1 MKEQKPEQ
9 HKLHVQ
15 TPFNFG
21 DERYLE
27 PARSASQISLTDSP
41 HSMTTPPSQRSSLMG
56 PVATNSPTVDSLK
69 SLGLNV
75 TQQGG
80 LTYHYKQGIKL
91 YHQRHYQAAIEQ
103 FDKALELSDNFA
115 NAHYNKALAL
125 KALGQYD
132 ESMAEHNKALE
143 LKPDNILYLC
153 SQARLYLAQED
164 RDSALECFNRAY
176 EISIDG
182 TPQTSYSEENLEFVR
197 KTLLERSEL
206 LAKIKHI
213 QATSIES
220 QKIINAY
227 QDQDHP
233 AFHEA
238 VERFHHLREL
248 KLSLIEQF
256 MDNIQQEESPIDV
269 DLAAPAEEVVTQAA
283 RNVSRRNSENVHSLY
298 EKIHSLT
305 AMVSRLENEFVTQQT
320 EFSHMLEE
328 QAQLQTRN
336 AEQDLMLEQQGAQI
350 QKLEDFAET
359 FKMAQED
366 LEVIVHRIEDKGI
379 KDTNRVLTQISG
391 LKRNLVS
398 VLPVDFDLDEYQS
411 GFFYT
416 LKQDLIAM
424 QNAASLVTNTNIIR
438 NSKTGAAGR
447 AGDMLDIAGDL
458 IPTIGGCV
466 QFMAAIIN
474 TLDHT
479 RQQTLVTKLAS
490 IARTPSEMERIA
502 HTIAKILSDPQYF
515 DKSMIESQP
524 QSLKGK
530 IMGYISSFIEEL
542 SDGTQSSTVNAVEG
556 TVHHPKEKSP
566 TKKKGFMHFRHK
578 SSPDDDLA
586 TDPANDL
593 SVKSSK
599 KHGFFS
605 RKSKTKDDSA
615 KVKTKT
621 MSASDDDATEAASS
635 TQSFEFMS
643 SSRSN
648 SESPKQLTS
657 TEEASVTSS
666 KKGFGWIVKA
676 RKSGGVPQNDKIVIS
691 EEEQTGINNAHLISK
706 TIINLMY
713 EDLIPSRSSQATEYV
728 IIEKILMATFAK
740 LDLDPTIVPTIL
752 SEELPEPLE
761 LSPRSSVSPVPL
773 SEEKLEAKKLA
784 KEILDEVAE
793 QIEIPEKL
801 YNSALHALAS
811 RLNTCYSDA
820 NIPIIDS
827 IMQSSAFKEVFIDR
841 IIATIVDQIT
851 ETGDPKITLL
861 SARAA
866 IKASEDAIRE
876 EGDYFPIDESREIL
890 VWQCLIEP
898 DNPFLKDPK
907 FMEQAMKIISPAE
920 SSQLLTLG
928 QQEPEK
934 AKILLKGM
942 KTQGMKTVLDMMF
955 GHTLDTHETSSSIAG
970 ETTEHAGVGE
980 MA

>member
-1 MKEQKPEQ
+1 M
-9 HKLHVQ
+9 
-15 TPFNFG
+15 
-21 DERYLE
+21 
-27 PARSASQISLTDSP
+27 
-41 HSMTTPPSQRSSLMG
+41 
-56 PVATNSPTVDSLK
+56 
-69 SLGLNV
+69 NV
-75 TQQGG
+75 
-80 LTYHYKQGIKL
+80 L
-91 YHQRHYQAAIEQ
+91 
-103 FDKALELSDNFA
+103 
-115 NAHYNKALAL
+115 
-125 KALGQYD
+125 
-132 ESMAEHNKALE
+132 
-143 LKPDNILYLC
+143 
-153 SQARLYLAQED
+153 
-164 RDSALECFNRAY
+164 NRAY

-220 QKIINAY
+220 QKIINAF

-336 AEQDLMLEQQGAQI
+336 AKQDLMLEQQGAQI

-359 FKMAQED
+359 FKMAQEE

-379 KDTNRVLTQISG
+379 EDTNRVLTQISG

-530 IMGYISSFIEEL
+530 IMGYTNSFIEEL

-578 SSPDDDLA
+578 SLPDDDL
-586 TDPANDL
+586 
-593 SVKSSK
+593 
-599 KHGFFS
+599 
-605 RKSKTKDDSA
+605 
-615 KVKTKT
+615 
-621 MSASDDDATEAASS
+621 ATEAASS

-657 TEEASVTSS
+657 TEESSVASS

-706 TIINLMY
+706 TIINLIF

-728 IIEKILMATFAK
+728 ITEKILTAIFAK
-740 LDLDPTIVPTIL
+740 LDLDPTRVPTIL

-784 KEILDEVAE
+784 KEILNEVAK
-793 QIEIPEKL
+793 QVEIPDKL
-801 YNSALHALAS
+801 YNAALHALTS
-811 RLNTCYSDA
+811 RLNTCKHTYYRLY
-820 NIPIIDS
+820 NE
-827 IMQSSAFKEVFIDR
+827 K
-841 IIATIVDQIT
+841 
-851 ETGDPKITLL
+851 
-861 SARAA
+861 
-866 IKASEDAIRE
+866 
-876 EGDYFPIDESREIL
+876 
-890 VWQCLIEP
+890 
-898 DNPFLKDPK
+898 
-907 FMEQAMKIISPAE
+907 
-920 SSQLLTLG
+920 LG
-928 QQEPEK
+928 
-934 AKILLKGM
+934 
-942 KTQGMKTVLDMMF
+942 F
-955 GHTLDTHETSSSIAG
+955 
-970 ETTEHAGVGE
+970 
-980 MA
+980 